1 MTTFDRLRIL
11 VPVPSDFLSLS
22 ASRLRRSR
30 LGGVAAVIL
39 GLLSSVPLV
48 GVGIFYLETPRLEQQ
63 AFADLGAIADLKAGQ
78 IEAWLA
84 ERRGDA
90 LVLSASPGLV
100 EDAVRATREGDP
112 GARKRI
118 VDRLAT
124 LRRAYA
130 YDGFVVVDGNAR
142 QILALGLDE
151 TTGEAPVRKALHTAF
166 QTSQVATTDLYR
178 SQSGRAHLDWVA
190 PLTKEIDGRQQ
201 VVGAVILDT
210 PVERVVFPLIQSWPT
225 PSPSAETL
233 LVRQEGDAVL
243 YLNELRHRKATAL
256 LFSQALTDPE
266 LPAARTVLAGTA
278 QVMTGKDYRG
288 VGVLA
293 ATRPVAGTPWHLVA
307 KVDRDEVLSPLRNLV
322 FWVSLVATS
331 AVLVVAVLIV
341 LLWRQQLRTHQLELA
356 AQGLEKDR
364 LLRFFFDLP
373 FVGMTIL
380 SADHMRWLR
389 FNDCLCEIL
398 GYPREE
404 LADRTWTG
412 LTHADDRAADSILFA
427 GVLSGAR
434 DGFQTNKRF
443 VRQDGRLVNVT
454 ADVKAVRHQ
463 NGSVD
468 FFVATVQD
476 ITARLQAEGFA
487 QEILDNV
494 DQGFVVYDRALRV
507 VVWNRFL
514 ERAIGLPREAAI
526 GRQLHDLFPD
536 ARQHGIEALLA
547 RALAGEMVVADEFVP
562 RLRGTTELLRPEA
575 ALDHRDDPRLFWTLS
590 SYAPHRN
597 VNGDI
602 DGVLVNV
609 VDMTRLKHSQD
620 LLVASNEELRQLSQY
635 LERVREDERVRIA
648 RELHDDLGSTLTGV
662 RWAIA
667 LAIERAQQA
676 TPPGDAQLPQA
687 LQLVDSAVDAMRRI
701 INDLR
706 PSVLDHLGV
715 WTAIEWYAGQIEE
728 RTGLQCK
735 VSIAREVAAIDVDPD
750 RATAMFRIVQEAL
763 NNFVRHAQASRAEIC
778 VRHAAG
784 AVTIAV
790 EDDGVGIGDDALIKA
805 KSWGLLGMQERAARF
820 GGSIALSRGV
830 RKGTILVLHM
840 PL

>member
-90 LVLSASPGLV
+90 LVLSASPGLI
-100 EDAVRATREGDP
+100 EDAVRATREVDP

-225 PSPSAETL
+225 PSSSAETL

-266 LPAARTVLAGTA
+266 LPAARAVLAGTA
-278 QVMTGKDYRG
+278 LVMTGKDYRG
-288 VGVLA
+288 VSVLA
-293 ATRPVAGTPWHLVA
+293 ATRPVTGTPWHLVA

-380 SADHMRWLR
+380 SADNMRWLR

-404 LADRTWTG
+404 LADLTWTG

-427 GVLSGAR
+427 DVLSGASN
-434 DGFQTNKRF
+434 GFQTTKRF
-443 VRQDGRLVNVT
+443 VRKDGRVVNVT
-454 ADVKAVRHQ
+454 TDVKAVRHQ
-463 NGSVD
+463 DGSVD

-494 DQGFVVYDRALRV
+494 DQGFVVYDRALTV

-536 ARQHGIEALLA
+536 ARQHGIAALLA
-547 RALAGEMVVADEFVP
+547 RAG
-562 RLRGTTELLRPEA
+562 GG
-575 ALDHRDDPRLFWTLS
+575 
-590 SYAPHRN
+590 
-597 VNGDI
+597 NG
-602 DGVLVNV
+602 
-609 VDMTRLKHSQD
+609 R
-620 LLVASNEELRQLSQY
+620 RR
-635 LERVREDERVRIA
+635 RVRAAPA
-648 RELHDDLGSTLTGV
+648 RHDG
-662 RWAIA
+662 
-667 LAIERAQQA
+667 
-676 TPPGDAQLPQA
+676 
-687 LQLVDSAVDAMRRI
+687 
-701 INDLR
+701 
-706 PSVLDHLGV
+706 
-715 WTAIEWYAGQIEE
+715 TAGAGG
-728 RTGLQCK
+728 RTG
-735 VSIAREVAAIDVDPD
+735 S
-750 RATAMFRIVQEAL
+750 
-763 NNFVRHAQASRAEIC
+763 SR
-778 VRHAAG
+778 
-784 AVTIAV
+784 
-790 EDDGVGIGDDALIKA
+790 
-805 KSWGLLGMQERAARF
+805 
-820 GGSIALSRGV
+820 
-830 RKGTILVLHM
+830 
-840 PL
+840 